1 MLPEVITRQPKLLT
15 IDTTRVPFVRDAL
28 LPGIR
33 VQPLFLD
40 PQNGVWVLR
49 VLFPPGITLPRHFHT
64 GSVHL
69 WTISGRWHYVEHPDQ
84 PQTAGCY
91 LYEPGGSVHQLHTPE
106 SNTEDTDTFMVVT
119 GCNVNF
125 ADDGAFLNIMDAGW
139 IENMVNQLAAD
150 QRLGSLEYIHGQG
163 ARYAPT

>member
-1 MLPEVITRQPKLLT
+1 MIPQVVTLQKELLT
-15 IDTTRVPFVRDAL
+15 IDTTNAPFIRDAL
-28 LPGIR
+28 MPGID

-49 VLFPPGITLPRHFHT
+49 VLFAPGVTLPRHFHT

-69 WTISGRWHYVEHPDQ
+69 WTISGRWNYVEHPEQ

-91 LYEPGGSVHQLHTPE
+91 LYEPGGSVHQLQTPAD
-106 SNTEDTDTFMVVT
+106 STEPTDTFMVVT

-125 ADDGAFLNIMDAGW
+125 DDQGNFINIMDAGW
-139 IENMVNQLAAD
+139 IESMVNHLAAE
-150 QRLGSLEYIHGQG
+150 QGLGKVKYIHGRG
-163 ARYAPT
+163 SCYAQV